1 MYVDHLVRQDSFS
14 PEHHDQRLGN
24 VRIVI
29 PHYVQLVISLAAVA
43 LMKILAN
50 VYLAHQILLLAGS
63 GLQTITPAVSPN
75 ALPAVQVVH

>member
-1 MYVDHLVRQDSFS
+1 MYVDHRARQDSFS
-14 PEHHDQRLGN
+14 LEHHDQRLGN

-29 PHYVQLVISLAAVA
+29 PHYVQLVISSVAVA

-63 GLQTITPAVSPN
+63 GLPTITPAASPN
-75 ALPAVQVVH
+75 APPAGQVVH